1 MSKLK
6 ERYEGKTFKSNN
18 YGDFVVLEYVDKN
31 NVTIKFNRTGGMRQ
45 TTTASIL
52 NGNVLDYDVPSV
64 FGVGVVDEQFRKQG
78 MLHRMKSYKVWT
90 AMLKRCYSNTS
101 KGFYHTYEDCK
112 VSDKF
117 LRFRNFDKWC
127 KQQVGFGVEYFDLD
141 KDILSKGGKIYSED
155 TCCFVPQ
162 EINRCLKGYK
172 SKSIKTG
179 VQYHSRDKI
188 YQTRGVVEGE
198 YKHLGNFKTE
208 EEAFLVY
215 KKFKEA
221 HIKSLTEKWKDLIDE
236 RAYNALM
243 NYEVSIND

>member
-31 NVTIKFNRTGGMRQ
+31 NVTIKFNRTGGVRK

-90 AMLKRCYSNTS
+90 AMLKRCYFNTS
-101 KGFYHTYEDCK
+101 KGLYPTYENCK
-112 VSDKF
+112 VSDGF

-127 KQQVGFGVEYFDLD
+127 KQQAGFGVEYFDLD

-162 EINRCLKGYK
+162 EINKCLKGYK

-215 KKFKEA
+215 KKFKEVRV
-221 HIKSLTEKWKDLIDE
+221 KSLAEKWKDLIDVRVYE
-236 RAYNALM
+236 ALM
-243 NYEVSIND
+243 NWEVRVDD

>member
-31 NVTIKFNRTGGMRQ
+31 NVTIKFNRTGGIRQ

-78 MLHRMKSYKVWT
+78 MLHCTKSYKVWT
-90 AMLKRCYSNTS
+90 AMLKRCYSNNN
-101 KGFYHTYEDCK
+101 KDFYHTYEDCK
-112 VSDKF
+112 VSDQF
-117 LRFRNFDKWC
+117 LRFRNFDEWC
-127 KQQVGFGVEYFDLD
+127 KQQVGFDVEHFDLD
-141 KDILSKGGKIYSED
+141 KDILSKGCKIYSEN

-162 EINRCLKGYK
+162 EINKCLKGYK

-188 YQTRGVVEGE
+188 YQTRGIVEGE
-198 YKHLGNFKTE
+198 YKHLGSFKTE

-215 KKFKEA
+215 KKFKEV
-221 HIKSLTEKWKDLIDE
+221 HVKSLAEKWKDQIDSRVYAALINWE
-236 RAYNALM
+236 I
-243 NYEVSIND
+243 SIND

>member
-78 MLHRMKSYKVWT
+78 ILHRMKSYKVWT
-90 AMLKRCYSNTS
+90 AMLKRCYSNTN
-101 KGFYHTYEDCK
+101 KGFYHTYENCK

-127 KQQVGFGVEYFDLD
+127 KQQVGFGGEYFDLD
-141 KDILSKGGKIYSED
+141 KDILCKGGKIYSED
-155 TCCFVPQ
+155 TCCFIP
-162 EINRCLKGYK
+162 
-172 SKSIKTG
+172 
-179 VQYHSRDKI
+179 
-188 YQTRGVVEGE
+188 
-198 YKHLGNFKTE
+198 F
-208 EEAFLVY
+208 
-215 KKFKEA
+215 
-221 HIKSLTEKWKDLIDE
+221 
-236 RAYNALM
+236 
-243 NYEVSIND
+243 